1 MPKPYIGNIIKYMKE
16 LNIKATTDNLDEV
29 LAFVNAELEE
39 RDCSP
44 KIQMQIEVAVEELF
58 VNIASYAYAPEIGN
72 ATVRLEA
79 LDEPHEIR
87 ITFMDEGVPYDPLKK
102 EDPDITLAADER
114 RIGGY
119 GIYIVKKT
127 MDDVQYEHKDGK
139 NITMIIKSLE

>member
-1 MPKPYIGNIIKYMKE
+1 MKE

-44 KIQMQIEVAVEELF
+44 KVQMQIEVAVEELF

>member
-1 MPKPYIGNIIKYMKE
+1 MPKPYIGNIIKYTKE

>member
-1 MPKPYIGNIIKYMKE
+1 
-16 LNIKATTDNLDEV
+16 
-29 LAFVNAELEE
+29 
-39 RDCSP
+39 
-44 KIQMQIEVAVEELF
+44 
-58 VNIASYAYAPEIGN
+58 
-72 ATVRLEA
+72 
-79 LDEPHEIR
+79 
-87 ITFMDEGVPYDPLKK
+87 MDEGVPYDPLKK